1 MSNVSLFT
9 SVNVLGAI
17 LVLGGYVITLMIF
30 PEYRTAL
37 WGGVKGTT
45 QSLFTI
51 SMLLA
56 AAGYLVFI
64 FVVLLK
70 SNPNSANTEAFRLIT
85 CLSLIFLLASAIWM
99 PATVAYIGKQHVFLW
114 ILAVSSLWIT
124 AAALISLVVL
134 FSISDIGIE
143 SSKLKTAS
151 IIGLIYITFH
161 CLVLDTIIWVFKF
174 PVR

>member
-1 MSNVSLFT
+1 MSNVSLF
-9 SVNVLGAI
+9 SLVNVLGAI
-17 LVLGGYVITLMIF
+17 LVLGGYVVTLMLF
-30 PEYRTAL
+30 PEHRAAL

-45 QSLFTI
+45 QSFFRF

-70 SNPNSANTEAFRLIT
+70 SNPNSTNTEEFRLLTVI
-85 CLSLIFLLASAIWM
+85 CLIFLLASAIWM
-99 PATVAYIGKQHVFLW
+99 PVTVAYIWKQHVFLW
-114 ILAVSSLWIT
+114 ILSVSSLWIT
-124 AAALISLVVL
+124 VAALISLVVL

-143 SSKLKTAS
+143 SSKLKLIS

-161 CLVLDTIIWVFKF
+161 CLVLDAIIWVFKF

>member
-64 FVVLLK
+64 FAVLLK

-99 PATVAYIGKQHVFLW
+99 PATVA
-114 ILAVSSLWIT
+114 VSSLWIT

-134 FSISDIGIE
+134 FLISDIGIE

-161 CLVLDTIIWVFKF
+161 CLVLDAIIWVFKF